1 MPSSSEKVVEKVVC
15 AADCGPR
22 ACCERFLSGQDG
34 LLKLGDFGHSQM
46 LDEIARGAHICWWH
60 PGHLEWS
67 SRDVPR
73 GDPAHLCIWCSG
85 E

>member
-46 LDEIARGAHICWWH
+46 LDEIARGQ
-60 PGHLEWS
+60 LEWS
-67 SRDVPR
+67 SRDVPGGIKNR
-73 GDPAHLCIWCSG
+73 EFS
-85 E
+85 